1 MMFNQIKDFIEA
13 MMSPLQQSGELLR
26 VFQLL
31 NVCLLLCTLCY
42 GLYKVR
48 KEKRNKDHIFKDASR
63 NEKNTDRLF
72 ADFVFKELYQ
82 NIQVYCAQKG
92 KSKVAAERLFY
103 CVLILLFALFLYM
116 CSVGQMFLGILFVI
130 GLKFMLDHITRSISL
145 NFADYMEMQIPSAI
159 DNITR
164 IFSKIDDVR
173 SLLYESSVDLP
184 QPLQGILQSLSTQ
197 MSIDAPDIVLQRFM
211 EINTNPWAYT
221 MIFIL
226 YNYVC
231 GADKRDTILS
241 LRDLKLSLENE
252 KKIGTQERMER
263 KMTVMVNYALCAIA
277 IFALFLNLTFN
288 STASTFFFSTLTGL
302 LLFILGIFF
311 VVVSVFFNIMIMR
324 GKK

>member
-1 MMFNQIKDFIEA
+1 MLNQIKDFIGT
-13 MMSPLQQSGELLR
+13 MVSPLQQSGELLR
-26 VFQLL
+26 VSQLL
-31 NVCLLLCTLCY
+31 TVCLLMCTLCY
-42 GLYKVR
+42 GLYQVQR
-48 KEKRNKDHIFKDASR
+48 EKRNKDHIFKDASR
-63 NEKNTDRLF
+63 KEKNTDRLF

-82 NIQVYCAQKG
+82 NIQVYYAQKG

-103 CVLILLFALFLYM
+103 CVLVSLFALFLYM
-116 CSVGQMFLGILFVI
+116 CSVGQMFLGIFFVI
-130 GLKFMLDHITRSISL
+130 GLKFILDHITRAISL

-241 LRDLKLSLENE
+241 LRDLKLSLESE

-263 KMTVMVNYALCAIA
+263 KMSVMVNYALCAIA

-288 STASTFFFSTLTGL
+288 STASSFFFSTLTGL